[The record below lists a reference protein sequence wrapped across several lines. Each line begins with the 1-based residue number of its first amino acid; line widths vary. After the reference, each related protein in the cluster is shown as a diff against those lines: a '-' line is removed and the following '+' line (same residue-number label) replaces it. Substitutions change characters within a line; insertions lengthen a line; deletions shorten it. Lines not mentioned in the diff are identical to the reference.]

1 MEREVSLSMRRL
13 ALILAA
19 LGLAGAALPAGAQQQ
34 VQRHLVY
41 DFSVGITNDTHDT
54 NASERMISTAGGANA
69 SGTGDTQ
76 YLGLN
81 SDFGKITVDAY
92 GVEPDGGL
100 IVKVSE
106 STQHANRNAPEVECV
121 VYPTTNVVC
130 GDVQLYPEEMVI
142 LHTLSPKFFDPAA
155 LDTKRHWHEGSD
167 AAGISLDF
175 TVTGTS
181 GNSVTILEDNNQK
194 IAGVHGSTVH
204 GTATYTYD
212 VAKTIATQM
221 KEYDTIRQQ
230 TGPGQYANITVD
242 VTASLATDSVA
253 AKN

>member
-1 MEREVSLSMRRL
+1 MRRL
-13 ALILAA
+13 VLIFTAF
-19 LGLAGAALPAGAQQQ
+19 GLAGAALPAAAQQQ

-54 NASERMISTAGGANA
+54 NASQRMNGMDKNGGSPV

-76 YLGLN
+76 YLGIA
-81 SDFGKITVDAY
+81 SDSGKITVDAY

-106 STQHANRNAPEVECV
+106 DAQRGNRSAPPVECV

-130 GDVQLYPEEMVI
+130 GDGLVTPEEMAI
-142 LHTLSPKFFDPAA
+142 LHTLSPKFFDAAA

-167 AAGISLDF
+167 AAGVSLDF
-175 TVTGTS
+175 TVTSTS
-181 GNSVTILEDNNQK
+181 GNSVTIAEDNNQK
-194 IAGVHGSTVH
+194 IAGVHGGTVH

-212 VAKTIATQM
+212 VAKTITTQM

>member
-1 MEREVSLSMRRL
+1 MRRL
-13 ALILAA
+13 VLILMAF
-19 LGLAGAALPAGAQQQ
+19 GLAGAALPAAAQQQ

-54 NASERMISTAGGANA
+54 NASQRMLSTAGGANA

-76 YLGLN
+76 YLGVA
-81 SDFGKITVDAY
+81 SDSGKITVDAY

-100 IVKVSE
+100 VVKVSE
-106 STQHANRNAPEVECV
+106 DAQRGNRTAAPAECV
-121 VYPTTNVVC
+121 IYPTTNVVC
-130 GDVQLYPEEMVI
+130 GDGLVTPEEMDI
-142 LHTLSPKFFDPAA
+142 LHTLSPKFFDAAA
-155 LDTKRHWHEGSD
+155 LDTKRHWHEGND
-167 AAGISLDF
+167 AAGVSLDF

-181 GNSVTILEDNNQK
+181 GDNITISEDNNQK
-194 IAGVHGSTVH
+194 IAGVHGGTVH
-204 GTATYTYD
+204 GTATYTYN
-212 VAKTIATQM
+212 VAKTITTQM

-242 VTASLATDSVA
+242 VTASLATDNVA

>member
-1 MEREVSLSMRRL
+1 MLM
-13 ALILAA
+13 AF
-19 LGLAGAALPAGAQQQ
+19 GLAGAALPAGAQQQ

-41 DFSVGITNDTHDT
+41 DYSVGITNDTHDT

-100 IVKVSE
+100 IVKISE
-106 STQHANRNAPEVECV
+106 NGQHGNRNAAEVECV
-121 VYPTTNVVC
+121 VYPTTNLVC
-130 GDVQLYPEEMVI
+130 GDAQLYPEETAI
-142 LHTLSPKFFDPAA
+142 LHTISPKFFDAAA

-167 AAGISLDF
+167 AAGVSLDF

-181 GNSVTILEDNNQK
+181 GNSITITEDNNRK
-194 IAGVHGSTVH
+194 IPGVHGGTVH

-212 VAKTIATQM
+212 VAKTITTQM

-230 TGPGQYANITVD
+230 TGPGQYSNITVD
-242 VTASLATDSVA
+242 VTATLTTDTVA